1 MRPFGSSDGE
11 NDITGIDM
19 PGIKERVRVALL
31 GAGFIASLHMES
43 FDNFVG
49 EAEITAVYSHNGEK
63 AKAFAEAKRIPQ
75 WYADMDTLFKEGAF
89 DVVDIC
95 LPNYLHCQAC
105 MKALLYNKHVIVEK
119 PLAMNLEEADMMI
132 TEAKKRNLIIMY
144 AEDLCFTPK
153 YERARTLIE
162 QGAIGKPYLLKQCE
176 KHSGPHSR
184 WFYEKEKSGGGAM
197 MDIGCH
203 GIAWFLWMNKNSP
216 VKNVYADMRTVL
228 HDTECEDNSVCI
240 VEFENGVKG
249 IAEDSWTKPGG
260 MDDSI
265 EVYGSKGVI
274 YADLVRG
281 NTLLTYSV
289 EGYDYAV
296 EKADS
301 SKGWSFTAY
310 EEAFNSGYPQELR
323 HFIRCVRDGTT
334 PLLTAKDG
342 KRTLEVIY
350 AAYASAKTGA
360 KVSLPF
366 APKVK
371 YPVDLYLG

>member
-1 MRPFGSSDGE
+1 M
-11 NDITGIDM
+11 
-19 PGIKERVRVALL
+19 ERVRVALL
-31 GAGFIASLHMES
+31 GTGFIANLHMES

-49 EAEITAVYSHNGEK
+49 EAEVTAVYSHNGER
-63 AKAFAEAKRIPQ
+63 AKAFAEAKGIPR
-75 WYADMDTLFKEGAF
+75 WYADMDALFKEGSF
-89 DVVDIC
+89 DVADIC

-105 MKALLYNKHVIVEK
+105 VKALSYNKHVIIEK
-119 PLAMNLEEADMMI
+119 PLAMNLEEADVMI
-132 TEAKKRNLIIMY
+132 AEAKKRNLTIMY

-216 VKNVYADMRTVL
+216 VKSVYADMRTVL
-228 HDTECEDNSVCI
+228 HDTDCEDNSLCI
-240 VEFENGVKG
+240 VEFENGVNG

-260 MDDSI
+260 MDDNI
-265 EVYGSKGVI
+265 EIYGTKGVI

-281 NTLLTYSV
+281 NTLLTYSA

-323 HFIRCVRDGTT
+323 HFVRCVRDGTE
-334 PLLTAKDG
+334 PLLTAEDG

-366 APKVK
+366 RPKVK